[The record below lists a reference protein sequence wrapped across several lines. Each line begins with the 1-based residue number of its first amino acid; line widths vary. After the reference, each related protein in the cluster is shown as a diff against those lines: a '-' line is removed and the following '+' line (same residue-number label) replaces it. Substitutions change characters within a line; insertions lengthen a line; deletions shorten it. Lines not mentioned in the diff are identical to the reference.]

1 MFWGRRLF
9 LTGGPPFCIMLPL
22 PATPLDDAHQGGCFH
37 FLLPPVLLRGTEQEM
52 AKKRLLFPG
61 FKSPPPTNWAL
72 HFGRRTLPALQPAPG
87 RLVATILSDTGGKSP
102 ADTPYFDP
110 DFDPNYD
117 PNGPVGPAGTTAFD
131 EGFSLGFQ

>member
-1 MFWGRRLF
+1 
-9 LTGGPPFCIMLPL
+9 
-22 PATPLDDAHQGGCFH
+22 
-37 FLLPPVLLRGTEQEM
+37 M

-110 DFDPNYD
+110 NFDPNAD
-117 PNGPVGPAGTTAFD
+117 GSETPTVETTAFSN
-131 EGFSLGFQ
+131 GFSLGFQ